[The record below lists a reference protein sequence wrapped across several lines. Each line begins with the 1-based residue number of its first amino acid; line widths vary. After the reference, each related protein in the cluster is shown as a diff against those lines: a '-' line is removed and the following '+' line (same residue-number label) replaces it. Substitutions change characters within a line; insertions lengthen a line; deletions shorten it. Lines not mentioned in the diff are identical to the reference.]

1 MPLQNYFQWNEHS
14 PHLSGIL
21 SASFDHYCW
30 LLRSALN
37 LHVYFHGKKTGAI
50 VNDYMPLPKWI
61 LSQSFGDTFGNFRP
75 LSLTTLTCVNHIYY
89 WLLRTRAI
97 ANLEAIM
104 LMNTLVILR
113 VTFGN
118 FRTLSLTTSACVNL
132 QIDLLLDLLITS
144 DASYRNLLNTIML
157 MNSLAIL
164 LCTVDNFF
172 WPLRLLSIFI

>member
-1 MPLQNYFQWNEHS
+1 MKWTLSPSFGDTFGIFWPL
-14 PHLSGIL
+14 
-21 SASFDHYCW
+21 
-30 LLRSALN
+30 LLTTSVCVKSSCL
-37 LHVYFHGKKTGAI
+37 LPWKKTGAI

-61 LSQSFGDTFGNFRP
+61 LSQSFGDTFSNFRP

-144 DASYRNLLNTIML
+144 DACYRNLLNTTML

-164 LCTVDNFF
+164 LCTLHNVF